1 VNRSTRQSP
10 LQVYVI
16 QLRGISKLRDS
27 EQNATRSASAK
38 EFTEAVKELH
48 NRVKERLQNSSQ
60 EYKCRA
66 Y

>member
-27 EQNATRSASAK
+27 KQNATRNASAK
-38 EFTEAVKELH
+38 EFAEAVKELH

-60 EYKCRA
+60 EYKYRA